1 MKPNLKEIL
10 EKIKIIILDV
20 DGTMTDGKISYDNN
34 GIETKSFDVKDG
46 MAIAQ
51 AIKYGIKVAIITGRT
66 SKIVEYRASE
76 LGILDIYQ
84 GVGNKIATLDE
95 LLAKYDY
102 NYENVAYMGDDINDI
117 PAMMRASYVGITAD
131 AVSDIEEFSHFKS
144 RYNGGYG
151 AVREFI
157 ETILK
162 ANGIWSKII
171 EGYKS
176 KK

>member
-1 MKPNLKEIL
+1 MKVNLKE
-10 EKIKIIILDV
+10 IKIIILDV
-20 DGTMTDGKISYDNN
+20 DGTMTDGKITYDNN
-34 GIETKSFDVKDG
+34 GTETKSFNVKDG

-66 SKIVEYRASE
+66 SKVVEHRATE

-95 LLAKYDY
+95 LLEKYDY
-102 NYENVAYMGDDINDI
+102 TYENVAYMGDDINDI
-117 PAMMRASYVGITAD
+117 PAMMRADYVGITAD
-131 AVSDIEEFSHFKS
+131 AVSEIEEFAHFKS

-157 ETILK
+157 EIILK

-171 EGYKS
+171 EEYKS

>member
-1 MKPNLKEIL
+1 MKPNL
-10 EKIKIIILDV
+10 EKIKIVILDV

-34 GIETKSFDVKDG
+34 RIETKSFDVKDG

-51 AIKYGIKVAIITGRT
+51 AIKYGMKVAIITGRT

-76 LGILDIYQ
+76 LGITDIYQ
-84 GVGNKIATLDE
+84 GVENKIATLDG
-95 LLAKYDY
+95 LLEKYSY

-117 PAMMRASYVGITAD
+117 PAMIRASYVGITAD
-131 AVSDIEEFSHFKS
+131 AVSDVEEFAHFKS
-144 RYNGGYG
+144 RYNGGCG
-151 AVREFI
+151 AVREFM

-171 EGYKS
+171 ENYKS

>member
-1 MKPNLKEIL
+1 MKPNLKE
-10 EKIKIIILDV
+10 IKIIILDV
-20 DGTMTDGKISYDNN
+20 DGTMTDGKITYDNN
-34 GIETKSFDVKDG
+34 GTETKSFNVKDG

-66 SKIVEYRASE
+66 SKVVEHRATE
-76 LGILDIYQ
+76 LGISDIYQ
-84 GVGNKIATLDE
+84 GVGNKIATLDK
-95 LLAKYDY
+95 LLKKYDY
-102 NYENVAYMGDDINDI
+102 NYKNVAYMGDDINDI
-117 PAMMRASYVGITAD
+117 PAMMRADYVGITAD
-131 AVSDIEEFSHFKS
+131 AVLDIEEFAHFKS
-144 RYNGGYG
+144 KYNGGYG

-171 EGYKS
+171 EEYKS

>member
-1 MKPNLKEIL
+1 MKPNL
-10 EKIKIIILDV
+10 EKIKIVILDV

-34 GIETKSFDVKDG
+34 RIETKSFDVKDG

-76 LGILDIYQ
+76 LGITDIYQ
-84 GVGNKIATLDE
+84 GVENKIATLDG
-95 LLAKYDY
+95 LLEKYSY

-117 PAMMRASYVGITAD
+117 PAMIRASYVGITAD
-131 AVSDIEEFSHFKS
+131 AVSDVEEFAHFKS

-151 AVREFI
+151 AVREFV

-162 ANGIWSKII
+162 ANGIWNKII
-171 EGYKS
+171 ENYKS

>member
-1 MKPNLKEIL
+1 MKPNLK
-10 EKIKIIILDV
+10 KIKIIILDV

-34 GIETKSFDVKDG
+34 GIETKSFNVKDG

-66 SKIVEYRASE
+66 SKIVEHRASE

-84 GVGNKIATLDE
+84 GVGNKISTLDKILE
-95 LLAKYDY
+95 KHDY

-117 PAMMRASYVGITAD
+117 PVMMRASYVGVTAD
-131 AVSDIEEFSHFKS
+131 AVLDIEEFAHFKS
-144 RYNGGYG
+144 KGNGGYG

-171 EGYKS
+171 EEYKS

>member
-1 MKPNLKEIL
+1 MKPNLNE
-10 EKIKIIILDV
+10 IKIIILDV
-20 DGTMTDGKISYDNN
+20 DGTMTDGKITYDNN
-34 GIETKSFDVKDG
+34 GTETKSFNVKDG

-66 SKIVEYRASE
+66 SKVVEHRATE

-95 LLAKYDY
+95 LLKKYDY
-102 NYENVAYMGDDINDI
+102 NYKNVAYMGDDINDI
-117 PAMMRASYVGITAD
+117 PAMMRADYVGITAD
-131 AVSDIEEFSHFKS
+131 AVSDIDEFANFKS
-144 RYNGGYG
+144 KYDGGYG

-171 EGYKS
+171 QEYKS

>member
-1 MKPNLKEIL
+1 MKPNLKE
-10 EKIKIIILDV
+10 IKIIILDV

-34 GIETKSFDVKDG
+34 GIETKSFNVKDG
-46 MAIAQ
+46 MAIGQ

-66 SKIVEYRASE
+66 SKIVEQRASE
-76 LGILDIYQ
+76 LGISDIYQ
-84 GVGNKIATLDE
+84 GVGNKIATLDQ
-95 LLAKYDY
+95 LLEKYGY
-102 NYENVAYMGDDINDI
+102 TYENVAYMGDDINDI
-117 PAMMRASYVGITAD
+117 PAMMRANYVGITAD

-157 ETILK
+157 EGILK

-171 EGYKS
+171 EDYKS

>member
-1 MKPNLKEIL
+1 MKLNLKE
-10 EKIKIIILDV
+10 IKIIILDV
-20 DGTMTDGKISYDNN
+20 DGTMTDGKITYDNN

-51 AIKYGIKVAIITGRT
+51 AIRYGIKVAIITGRT

-84 GVGNKIATLDE
+84 GIGNKIAILDK
-95 LLAKYDY
+95 LLEKHDY
-102 NYENVAYMGDDINDI
+102 TYENVAYMGDDINDI

-144 RYNGGYG
+144 RYNGGHG

-157 ETILK
+157 ETILR
-162 ANGIWSKII
+162 ANGIWSQII
-171 EGYKS
+171 DSYKS

>member
-1 MKPNLKEIL
+1 MKPNLKD
-10 EKIKIIILDV
+10 IKIIILDV

-34 GIETKSFDVKDG
+34 NIETKSFNVKDG

-51 AIKYGIKVAIITGRT
+51 AIKYGIKVAIITGRN
-66 SKIVEYRASE
+66 SKIVENRGSE

-84 GVGNKIATLDE
+84 GVGNKIETLDR
-95 LLAKYDY
+95 LLEKY
-102 NYENVAYMGDDINDI
+102 NYEYKNVAYMGDDINDI
-117 PAMMRASYVGITAD
+117 PPMMRANYVGITAD
-131 AVSDIEEFSHFKS
+131 AVSDIEEFADFKS
-144 RYNGGYG
+144 IYNGGYG

-157 ETILK
+157 ETILR

-171 EGYKS
+171 ESYRS

>member
-1 MKPNLKEIL
+1 MKINL

-51 AIKYGIKVAIITGRT
+51 AIKYGIKVAIITGRI
-66 SKIVEYRASE
+66 SKIVEHRALE

-95 LLAKYDY
+95 LLRKYDY

-131 AVSDIEEFSHFKS
+131 AVSDIEKFAHFKS
-144 RYNGGYG
+144 KNNGGYG

-162 ANGIWSKII
+162 VNGIWSKII
-171 EGYKS
+171 EEYKS

>member
-1 MKPNLKEIL
+1 MKLNL

-51 AIKYGIKVAIITGRT
+51 AIKYGMKVAIITGRT

-76 LGILDIYQ
+76 LGITDIYQ
-84 GVGNKIATLDE
+84 GVENKIATLDG
-95 LLAKYDY
+95 LLEKYGY

-117 PAMMRASYVGITAD
+117 PAMIRASYVGITAD
-131 AVSDIEEFSHFKS
+131 AVSDVEEFAHFKS

-151 AVREFI
+151 AVREFV

-162 ANGIWSKII
+162 ANGIWNKII
-171 EGYKS
+171 ENYKS

>member
-1 MKPNLKEIL
+1 MKPNLKE
-10 EKIKIIILDV
+10 IKIIILDV
-20 DGTMTDGKISYDNN
+20 DGTMTDGKITYDNN
-34 GIETKSFDVKDG
+34 GTETKSFNVKDG

-66 SKIVEYRASE
+66 SKVVEHRATE

-95 LLAKYDY
+95 LLKKYDY
-102 NYENVAYMGDDINDI
+102 NYKNVAYMGDDINDI
-117 PAMMRASYVGITAD
+117 PAMMRADYVGITAD
-131 AVSDIEEFSHFKS
+131 AVSEIEEFAHFKS

-171 EGYKS
+171 EEYKS

>member
-1 MKPNLKEIL
+1 MKPNL
-10 EKIKIIILDV
+10 EKIKIVILDV

-34 GIETKSFDVKDG
+34 RIETKSFDVKDG

-76 LGILDIYQ
+76 LGITDIYQ
-84 GVGNKIATLDE
+84 GVENKIATLDG
-95 LLAKYDY
+95 LLEKYSY

-117 PAMMRASYVGITAD
+117 PAMIRASYVGITAD
-131 AVSDIEEFSHFKS
+131 AVSDVEEFAHFKS

-151 AVREFI
+151 AVREFM

-162 ANGIWSKII
+162 ANGIWNKII
-171 EGYKS
+171 ENYKS

>member
-1 MKPNLKEIL
+1 MGKKL
-10 EKIKIIILDV
+10 EEIKIIILDV

-51 AIKYGIKVAIITGRT
+51 AIKYGLKVAIITGRT

-76 LGILDIYQ
+76 LGIADIYQ

-102 NYENVAYMGDDINDI
+102 TYENVAYMGDDINDI
-117 PAMMRASYVGITAD
+117 PAMMRAGYVGITAD
-131 AVSDIEEFSHFKS
+131 AVSDIEEFAHFKS

-162 ANGIWSKII
+162 ANGIWSRII
-171 EGYKS
+171 EEYKG

>member
-1 MKPNLKEIL
+1 MKPNLKE
-10 EKIKIIILDV
+10 IKIIILDV
-20 DGTMTDGKISYDNN
+20 DGTMTDGKITYDNN
-34 GIETKSFDVKDG
+34 GTETKSFNVKDG

-66 SKIVEYRASE
+66 SKVVEHRATE

-95 LLAKYDY
+95 LLKKYDY
-102 NYENVAYMGDDINDI
+102 NYKNVAYMGDDINDI
-117 PAMMRASYVGITAD
+117 PAMMRADYVGITAD
-131 AVSDIEEFSHFKS
+131 AVSDIDEFANFKS
-144 RYNGGYG
+144 KYDGGYG

-171 EGYKS
+171 QEYKS

>member
-1 MKPNLKEIL
+1 MKLDL
-10 EKIKIIILDV
+10 SKIKIIILDV

-34 GIETKSFDVKDG
+34 GVESKSFDVKDG

-84 GVGNKIATLDE
+84 GVSNKIYTLDR
-95 LLAKYDY
+95 LLEKYNY
-102 NYENVAYMGDDINDI
+102 IYENVAYMGDDINDI
-117 PAMMRASYVGITAD
+117 PAMMRANYVGVTAD
-131 AVSDIEEFSHFKS
+131 AVEDIEEFANFRSKK
-144 RYNGGYG
+144 NGGDG

-162 ANGIWSKII
+162 ANGIWNKII
-171 EGYKS
+171 EEYKS